1 MTQRSC
7 HFRKTIKLSYKP
19 WPKAPGLF
27 RDDRRRPRHPR
38 RTIKRFRN
46 LAVESAGAASLV
58 LYCAKKM
65 DLPYSIPENAEIIS
79 SIGVALSMVRDVVE
93 RVIPNPTQDDI
104 RDLKKEATDAAISSG
119 ASPDT
124 IEVHIE
130 IDSQKGKVTAIATGS
145 TEVKTTDLLKECDD
159 SEAEQLAKED
169 FGPKVSNICLKE
181 KTDKFYVFQGDR
193 DDKHPIRIV
202 DRKGFI
208 KVQCSDGVVSKCKVA
223 DYDKEVE
230 RMWEE
235 EAIFKTDSIIR
246 PDYFICFGPRVS
258 DYSSVDLA
266 QVKLLMDLD
275 LGDRDPEE
283 EIIVAGS
290 LNDVG

>member
-46 LAVESAGAASLV
+46 LAAESAGAASLV

-104 RDLKKEATDAAISSG
+104 RDLSG
-119 ASPDT
+119 
-124 IEVHIE
+124 I
-130 IDSQKGKVTAIATGS
+130 
-145 TEVKTTDLLKECDD
+145 
-159 SEAEQLAKED
+159 
-169 FGPKVSNICLKE
+169 
-181 KTDKFYVFQGDR
+181 
-193 DDKHPIRIV
+193 
-202 DRKGFI
+202 
-208 KVQCSDGVVSKCKVA
+208 
-223 DYDKEVE
+223 
-230 RMWEE
+230 
-235 EAIFKTDSIIR
+235 
-246 PDYFICFGPRVS
+246 
-258 DYSSVDLA
+258 
-266 QVKLLMDLD
+266 
-275 LGDRDPEE
+275 
-283 EIIVAGS
+283 
-290 LNDVG
+290 

>member
-1 MTQRSC
+1 MS
-7 HFRKTIKLSYKP
+7 
-19 WPKAPGLF
+19 
-27 RDDRRRPRHPR
+27 
-38 RTIKRFRN
+38 
-46 LAVESAGAASLV
+46 
-58 LYCAKKM
+58 
-65 DLPYSIPENAEIIS
+65 
-79 SIGVALSMVRDVVE
+79 
-93 RVIPNPTQDDI
+93 TQDDI